1 MRKGGSKWNERD
13 MSRGRRGEGGV
24 SKERKAYVSEAKGC
38 VLRESTKKGLR
49 GYSRLLAR
57 TSLEPII

>member
-24 SKERKAYVSEAKGC
+24 SMEKKACVPEAKGC
-38 VLRESTKKGLR
+38 VLRESYQKRLR
-49 GYSRLLAR
+49 GVF
-57 TSLEPII
+57 

>member
-24 SKERKAYVSEAKGC
+24 SKERKGRIPEAKGC
-38 VLRESTKKGLR
+38 VLRESTKKGSGGILDCWP
-49 GYSRLLAR
+49 
-57 TSLEPII
+57 EPL

>member
-38 VLRESTKKGLR
+38 VLRESTKKGL
-49 GYSRLLAR
+49 GAYSRLLA
-57 TSLEPII
+57 L

>member
-13 MSRGRRGEGGV
+13 MIRGRRGEGGV

-38 VLRESTKKGLR
+38 VLRESTKEGFKGGILDCWP
-49 GYSRLLAR
+49 
-57 TSLEPII
+57 EPL

>member
-13 MSRGRRGEGGV
+13 MSTGRRGEGGV

-38 VLRESTKKGLR
+38 VLKERVPKKSEGGILGCWREPL
-49 GYSRLLAR
+49 
-57 TSLEPII
+57 

>member
-1 MRKGGSKWNERD
+1 MRKGGSKWTEKD

-24 SKERKAYVSEAKGC
+24 AKERKACVPEAKGC
-38 VLRESTKKGLR
+38 VLRESTKKGLG

-57 TSLEPII
+57 TSLQPVM